1 MGEDKRARAALRN
14 CEPTLDLEANRGIAA
29 SLRKS
34 EAVWASR
41 TNRVPCSETIMLLL
55 DTKTETG
62 ESNEAGLLEGQTSET
77 QVSTGPGNSAAL
89 VRLRRYGR
97 LKEVWVSRQ
106 TTLGELARAYG
117 GEQGWEVRENSNSP
131 ALFAGLRV
139 ADLAPTNESGNSE
152 EALNLELFQD
162 DLWHLEPGAQAN
174 NHDLIPQP
182 QQPLV
187 RRSGRMGKAGRRAAP
202 NNGDATEAGQPQ
214 MHGASTVGV
223 RLSSGNTANGNV
235 ANGAQNGH

>member
-1 MGEDKRARAALRN
+1 MG
-14 CEPTLDLEANRGIAA
+14 
-29 SLRKS
+29 S

-77 QVSTGPGNSAAL
+77 QASTGPGNSAAL

-106 TTLGELARAYG
+106 TTLGELAKAYG
-117 GEQGWEVRENSNSP
+117 GESGWEVRENPNSP

-139 ADLAPTNESGNSE
+139 SDLAPATDLGGSE
-152 EALNLELFQD
+152 DALNLELFQD
-162 DLWHLEPGAQAN
+162 DLWHQGPRVQAN
-174 NHDLIPQP
+174 NQELMPQP
-182 QQPLV
+182 QQPL
-187 RRSGRMGKAGRRAAP
+187 
-202 NNGDATEAGQPQ
+202 
-214 MHGASTVGV
+214 
-223 RLSSGNTANGNV
+223 
-235 ANGAQNGH
+235 